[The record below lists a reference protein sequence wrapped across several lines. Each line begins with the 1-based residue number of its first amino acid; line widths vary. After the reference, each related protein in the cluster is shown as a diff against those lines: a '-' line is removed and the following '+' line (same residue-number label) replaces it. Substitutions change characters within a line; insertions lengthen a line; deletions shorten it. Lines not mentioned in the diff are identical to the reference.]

1 MNRSFVLGSKGD
13 FETHEPQTLGLCVN
27 SIADSLG
34 LNSFVYFAEMLSYF
48 SMKTNER
55 KVR

>member
-13 FETHEPQTLGLCVN
+13 FETREPQTLGLCVN